1 MNQDQQEIRKVIDG
15 FIRAYNAGDVGG
27 LMKAYSDD
35 IVDMSEGEPTVQ
47 GAQVR
52 KDTEARLRDT
62 FAKFTASLTVQVDE
76 IEVMGDRA
84 FDRGVLR
91 VELRPKGTGEAVI
104 VERRFL
110 EIWRREADGEWRVA
124 RAIDNS
130 FSPHRQS
137 LDFRARNP

>member
-15 FIRAYNAGDVGG
+15 FIRAYNAGDIGELV
-27 LMKAYSDD
+27 KVYTDD
-35 IVDMSEGEPTVQ
+35 IVDMSQGEPTVQ

-91 VELRPKGTGEAVI
+91 VELQPKGAGQPVI

-110 EIWRREADGEWRVA
+110 EIWRCDTDGEWRVA
-124 RAIDNS
+124 RAMDNCI
-130 FSPHRQS
+130 SPQQQS
-137 LDFRARNP
+137 LDFRAKNP

>member
-1 MNQDQQEIRKVIDG
+1 MNQDQQTIREVIDG
-15 FIRAYNAGDVGG
+15 FIRAYNAGDVGR
-27 LMKAYSDD
+27 LMKAYTDD

-62 FAKFTASLTVQVDE
+62 FAKFTASLTVRVDE
-76 IEVMGDRA
+76 IEIMGDRA

-91 VELRPKGTGEAVI
+91 VELQPKGAGEVVI

-110 EIWRREADGEWRVA
+110 EIWRREPDGEWRVA
-124 RAIDNS
+124 RAMDNCI
-130 FSPHRQS
+130 SPQQS
-137 LDFRARNP
+137 LDFRAKTP

>member
-1 MNQDQQEIRKVIDG
+1 
-15 FIRAYNAGDVGG
+15 
-27 LMKAYSDD
+27 MKAYSDD

-52 KDTEARLRDT
+52 LDTEARLRDT

-91 VELRPKGTGEAVI
+91 VELQPKGAGEAVI

-124 RAIDNS
+124 RAMDNC
-130 FSPHRQS
+130 FSRRQQS
-137 LDFRARNP
+137 LDFRDRNP